1 MTQLKRDL
9 QSIVKNL
16 RVLAQRTER
25 VAKKLDEL
33 EKAQASKRRK
43 AKAQAPKRRKV
54 KAKAR
59 PKKGRVVRRATKATA
74 FDTVLNIIQKRK
86 RGITTAEIKA
96 KTGYKEKKIWDIV
109 NRAKRQ
115 GKVKSLGKGVYAKKG
130 A

>member
-9 QSIVKNL
+9 QSVVKNL
-16 RVLAQRTER
+16 RVLAQKTER
-25 VAKKLDEL
+25 MAKKLAKL
-33 EKAQASKRRK
+33 EKAQASKLRKAKTKAPKRRK
-43 AKAQAPKRRKV
+43 AKAM
-54 KAKAR
+54 AR
-59 PKKGRVVRRATKATA
+59 PKKGRLVRRATKATA
-74 FDTVLNIIQKRK
+74 IDTVLNIIQKRK
-86 RGITTAEIKA
+86 RGITTDEIKA